1 MLFSCASAFVFVQQ
15 LHQHCIA
22 RCFPIHLPG
31 MFLVNIFYLIW
42 RCQNWKK
49 TQIIDFYLK
58 TYWKMLF
65 LGAQKGYTLWARSP
79 PQIKRR
85 PPPPISKPHPATK
98 SFSTILFSCASALFF
113 LQQLHQHCIAWS
125 FLIHLPMMFLVH
137 MFNFMDYSHV
147 FYCIIS
153 NHIILNNI
161 KLI

>member
-49 TQIIDFYLK
+49 TQIIDFLFKNLLK
-58 TYWKMLF
+58 NAVFGSSERLHP
-65 LGAQKGYTLWARSP
+65 LSAVP
-79 PQIKRR
+79 PTNKETPP

-113 LQQLHQHCIAWS
+113 CFATATSTLHCLKFPHPPPNDVFWYIC
-125 FLIHLPMMFLVH
+125 LISWITLMYYTVL
-137 MFNFMDYSHV
+137 YQ
-147 FYCIIS
+147 
-153 NHIILNNI
+153 IILY
-161 KLI
+161 